1 MHLRSL
7 VPTAAIALAA
17 VTLSR
22 AALGL
27 PTALGAPAPRLRD
40 TADRAAAAGSGHASD
55 GRFHNTLPDEVV
67 TRGALLSVLRAMLT
81 RGPIGRPAA
90 PVPLAADP
98 APATP
103 APLALTWYGHSSVL
117 LEVDGHRV
125 LADPVWGE
133 RVSPSPTIGPRRLHP
148 APVPLSALPP
158 VDAVVL
164 SHDHYDHLDLPT
176 VRALLRAGDAPF
188 VVPLGL
194 GNHLRR
200 WGVPDARVVELDWDE
215 SVQVGGLTL
224 TCTEARHFS
233 GRGLRRNTTLWS
245 SWVVTGPAHRAF
257 FGGDTGYTPAFAD
270 LGARLRPVRPHRA
283 ADRGLQRAVAVDP
296 HEPGGGRAGPPGPGG
311 RPPGAAHADPLGDV
325 QPRFP
330 PVGGA
335 RAAAARGSAGSRGPH
350 RRAPSG
356 RAARRDSPSP
366 ADRLVDRRR
375 MKMARPVGADIDNGG
390 RPHLL
395 WPRA

>member
-1 MHLRSL
+1 MHLRFL

-67 TRGALLSVLRAMLT
+67 TRGALLAVLRAMLT

-158 VDAVVL
+158 VDAVVI

-176 VRALLRAGDAPF
+176 VRALLQAGDAPF

-194 GNHLRR
+194 GQAPAPL
-200 WGVPDARVVELDWDE
+200 GGARTPAIVELDWDE
-215 SVQVGGLTL
+215 SDQVGGLTL

-233 GRGLRRNTTLWS
+233 GRGLRRNTTLWA
-245 SWVVTGPAHRAF
+245 SWVVTGPRHRAF

-270 LGARLRPVRPHRA
+270 IGARLRPVRPHPA
-283 ADRGLQRAVAVDP
+283 ADRRLQRAWPVIHMNPEEAVRAHRDLAGDHP
-296 HEPGGGRAGPPGPGG
+296 ALLMPIHWATFNLGFHPWAEP
-311 RPPGAAHADPLGDV
+311 V
-325 QPRFP
+325 QRL
-330 PVGGA
+330 
-335 RAAAARGSAGSRGPH
+335 RAAAQAAGVRIAVPRPGE
-350 RRAPSG
+350 RLDATAPPPPTDWWT
-356 RAARRDSPSP
+356 A
-366 ADRLVDRRR
+366 
-375 MKMARPVGADIDNGG
+375 VG
-390 RPHLL
+390 
-395 WPRA
+395 

>member
-81 RGPIGRPAA
+81 RGPIGRPTA

-233 GRGLRRNTTLWS
+233 GRALRRNTTLWS

-270 LGARLRPVRPHRA
+270 LGRAYGPFDLTVLPIGAYSERWPLIHMNPEEAVQAHRDLAGDHPALLMPIHWATFNLGFHPWVEPVQRL
-283 ADRGLQRAVAVDP
+283 
-296 HEPGGGRAGPPGPGG
+296 
-311 RPPGAAHADPLGDV
+311 
-325 QPRFP
+325 
-330 PVGGA
+330 
-335 RAAAARGSAGSRGPH
+335 RAAAQAAGVRIAVPRPGE
-350 RRAPSG
+350 RLDATAPPPPTDWWT
-356 RAARRDSPSP
+356 A
-366 ADRLVDRRR
+366 
-375 MKMARPVGADIDNGG
+375 VG
-390 RPHLL
+390 
-395 WPRA
+395 